1 VVVEG
6 SNGPGLATL
15 LGLGAT
21 IAAILVVGLGLGWL
35 VDEVVHTRP
44 AFTLA
49 GLALGIVATCYYI
62 YVKLNQYLKE

>member
-1 VVVEG
+1 MERR
-6 SNGPGLATL
+6 NGPDLATL

-21 IAAILVVGLGLGWL
+21 IAAILLAGLGLGWL
-35 VDEVVHTRP
+35 VDELVNTRP

-49 GLALGIVATCYYI
+49 GLALGIIATCYYV